1 MVYPPADTK
10 LAVVVGGAADFSDAF
25 HPPPLASLSPPWY
38 TCLPPLAVV
47 VSGAADFSGAFDT
60 HFSAKLFPPWY
71 HHLLV
76 EAASCA
82 TDLSGAFRLHSF
94 LPAMVLPF
102 VKMVLTVLFTHST
115 KAALGMKSSRH
126 HTGVKIHSSWNAK
139 SVSVGPFAIP
149 TLKMGDCGGLWV
161 LITTPATAQTLL
173 NTKVGAPALVALQV
187 AI

>member
-1 MVYPPADTK
+1 MVYLPAVPV
-10 LAVVVGGAADFSDAF
+10 LAG
-25 HPPPLASLSPPWY
+25 
-38 TCLPPLAVV
+38 V

-60 HFSAKLFPPWY
+60 HFSTKPSPPCY
-71 HHLLV
+71 HHLLA
-76 EAASCA
+76 EAASCSS
-82 TDLSGAFRLHSF
+82 DFSEAFGLHSF
-94 LPAMVLPF
+94 LPTMVLPF

-115 KAALGMKSSRH
+115 KAALGTKSNRH

-139 SVSVGPFAIP
+139 SVSVGAFAIP
-149 TLKMGDCGGLWV
+149 RLKMGDCGGLWV